1 MTFADEVAATAHQQ
15 QHKRSTSLVEIDI
28 DAAIRR
34 NSLDHSKPAGPQD
47 RGYREVSIDRA
58 LGLEDA
64 NTTLEVNIDEVI
76 QKRGPRLHRG
86 IMKRTHT

>member
-47 RGYREVSIDRA
+47 RGYREISIDRA
-58 LGLEDA
+58 LEDA
-64 NTTLEVNIDEVI
+64 NTSLEVNIDEVI
-76 QKRGPRLHRG
+76 LKRGPKLHRG